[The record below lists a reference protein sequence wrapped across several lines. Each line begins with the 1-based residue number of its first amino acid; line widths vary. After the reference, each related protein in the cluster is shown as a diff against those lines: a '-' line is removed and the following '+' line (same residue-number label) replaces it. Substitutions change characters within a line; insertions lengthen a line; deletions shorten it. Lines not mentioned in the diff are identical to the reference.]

1 MDANA
6 VNPTP
11 MTPAAPVAPMQ
22 AAKTSNGARIAVII
36 SVAVAICGLG
46 FGIFGMTKASEKK
59 VDLSDLEVQV
69 KTETGETTTIK
80 APEVT
85 TTDND
90 KQVITIPQNQVS
102 KPENLDKYIY
112 IAQWGIKI
120 KMPDTLTV
128 TGYDYEFGTKSSVG
142 IYTQLSCNGGCQDM
156 PEFANPRISNS
167 PLGAITRIEYPV
179 PGEDGEILATK
190 VTTINGYDY
199 YYSGPQAVYSENQ
212 DEINKEVET
221 VTKLKEALTNPSNY
235 SEI

>member
-11 MTPAAPVAPMQ
+11 MTPAAPVAPIQ
-22 AAKTSNGARIAVII
+22 AAKTSNGAKIAVII

-80 APEVT
+80 TPEVT
-85 TTDND
+85 TADNN

-120 KMPDTLTV
+120 KLPDSLNI
-128 TGYDYEFGTKSSVG
+128 TGYRYDIKWGSHLS
-142 IYTQLSCNGGCQDM
+142 IYAQNCGSGCQYLPD
-156 PEFANPRISNS
+156 FANSEVNPSGQAGVERASSND
-167 PLGAITRIEYPV
+167 TE
-179 PGEDGEILATK
+179 EK
-190 VTTINGYDY
+190 VGVSKIVTIAGYDY
-199 YYSGPQAVYSENQ
+199 YYAHPHDVYSTDADKQSMET
-212 DEINKEVET
+212 ET
-221 VTKLKEALTNPSNY
+221 VNLLSEALRNPDNY